1 MRGCETPWQQNEL
14 FKQERRKGMSEAK
27 NEFYNVYEV
36 FSKKTDKSPFQHQ
49 FSLLAP
55 NADMALIMA
64 KENFFRREQVADI
77 WVVKRE
83 NIRGLSQSEREILKR
98 LEKDYRETKGY
109 GYLKKKWREYNQEQ
123 FTEQHI
129 LGGKGDAQ

>member
-1 MRGCETPWQQNEL
+1 
-14 FKQERRKGMSEAK
+14 MSENK
-27 NEFYNVYEV
+27 SEFYNVYEV
-36 FSKKTDKSPFQHQ
+36 FSKKNDKSAFQHQ

-64 KENFFRREQVADI
+64 KENFFRREPVADI

-83 NIRGLSQSEREILKR
+83 NIRGLSQSEREMLGR
-98 LEKDYRETKGY
+98 LDKDYRETKGY

-129 LGGKGDAQ
+129 LGGGGDAQ

>member
-1 MRGCETPWQQNEL
+1 MNEP
-14 FKQERRKGMSEAK
+14 K

-36 FSKKTDKSPFQHQ
+36 FSKKTDKSQFQHS

-64 KENFFRREQVADI
+64 KENFFRREPVADI

-83 NIRGLSQSEREILKR
+83 NIRGLNQDEREMLKR
-98 LEKDYRETKGY
+98 LDKEYRETKGY
-109 GYLKKKWREYNQEQ
+109 GYLKKKWRDYNQEQ

-129 LGGKGDAQ
+129 LGGRGDN

>member
-1 MRGCETPWQQNEL
+1 MNE
-14 FKQERRKGMSEAK
+14 STS
-27 NEFYNVYEV
+27 EFYNVYEV
-36 FSKKTDKSPFQHQ
+36 FSKKTDKSPFQHS

-64 KENFFRREQVADI
+64 KENFFRRETVADI

-83 NIRGLSQSEREILKR
+83 NIRGLNQDEREMLKR
-98 LEKDYRETKGY
+98 LDKQYRETKGY
-109 GYLKKKWREYNQEQ
+109 GYLKKKWRDYNQEQ

-129 LGGKGDAQ
+129 LGGRGDNS

>member
-1 MRGCETPWQQNEL
+1 
-14 FKQERRKGMSEAK
+14 MSEQ
-27 NEFYNVYEV
+27 EQSFYNVYEV

-55 NADMALIMA
+55 NADMALVMA
-64 KENFFRREQVADI
+64 KENFFRREPVADL
-77 WVVKRE
+77 WVVKRD
-83 NIRGLSQSEREILKR
+83 NIRKLSQGEREMLSK
-98 LEKDYRETKGY
+98 LSKEYRETKGY

-129 LGGKGDAQ
+129 LGGREESK